1 MREQEVNAT
10 QRQESGIRLISQRR
24 ETSSREGSETLRRAC
39 LCSDRRGVTQLFK
52 DSSTPT
58 TFVLNMNRGVT
69 QFSTD
74 PNGPMTGAPATTRLS
89 KAIRPLGTYVVDFL
103 RRTSV
108 DTRLTIEQ
116 KSNGPST
123 IKRHTSQTVYIY
135 IGAPGRRRGFNRSVA
150 REDRL
155 ALSNR
160 RLFGHN
166 VGMLVIS

>member
-39 LCSDRRGVTQLFK
+39 LCSDR
-52 DSSTPT
+52 
-58 TFVLNMNRGVT
+58 RGVT

-135 IGAPGRRRGFNRSVA
+135 IGASGRRRGFNRSVA